1 MKNRNTSTKELLEEQ
16 ASREY
21 EAHVMGLRQSVSTI
35 KDISQSI
42 KSQMIDD
49 ESLIQEV
56 ERGFDKNRSM
66 VKTTLGKIDKLIT
79 SASSNTLCYVFLF
92 VILVI
97 GLLWKLT
104 K

>member
-1 MKNRNTSTKELLEEQ
+1 MF
-16 ASREY
+16 A
-21 EAHVMGLRQSVSTI
+21 
-35 KDISQSI
+35 
-42 KSQMIDD
+42 MIDD
-49 ESLIQEV
+49 ESLILEV

>member
-49 ESLIQEV
+49 ESLILEV

>member
-42 KSQMIDD
+42 KSQMMDD